1 MVRTRTQD
9 LSVGLKG
16 VKTFQ
21 NYRRSDHQDMG
32 LGKKRRERR
41 QRWMSPRFLWWM
53 KSQAFIN
60 ELQILRVFG
69 CLWYFFCATWQIVF
83 ILRWCLI
90 MPLGNKENTSFLDP
104 GASKEQ
110 VFQVTIDL
118 AFNWS
123 IYYWSLTHAKIPDGR
138 NGGNIWK
145 QRHLVMYRTNVCGP
159 EGGLTMIRT
168 WRSAFKLD
176 NDKVKVNCCNLGVL
190 RLTSTHTKHRRT
202 IPWCWPHLKLSI
214 QIFNHKIVQH

>member
-1 MVRTRTQD
+1 MNEK
-9 LSVGLKG
+9 LSFYKWVTNPK
-16 VKTFQ
+16 
-21 NYRRSDHQDMG
+21 SI
-32 LGKKRRERR
+32 
-41 QRWMSPRFLWWM
+41 WMSVILFLCNVTDSLHFKVM
-53 KSQAFIN
+53 FN
-60 ELQILRVFG
+60 RG
-69 CLWYFFCATWQIVF
+69 
-83 ILRWCLI
+83 LI

-190 RLTSTHTKHRRT
+190 RLTSTHTKHQRT

-214 QIFNHKIVQH
+214 QISITK